1 MKTEYLLLLSEILD
15 KMDISQELK
24 NLDINTGDSEKDKE
38 ELGKELITLLITRIY
53 KCKNEVYTFVAKY
66 KGYYPEEVFID
77 SNETQEIKKEKEEK
91 YNSDVKSAINKA
103 KDENIISIIKEIMN
117 SEGISSFLFTA

>member
-1 MKTEYLLLLSEILD
+1 MLIGFFRKFLKEHDYKKSTDFFRCLTLYEIS
-15 KMDISQELK
+15 KKEK
-24 NLDINTGDSEKDKE
+24 NK
-38 ELGKELITLLITRIY
+38 R
-53 KCKNEVYTFVAKY
+53 
-66 KGYYPEEVFID
+66 
-77 SNETQEIKKEKEEK
+77 KEKEEK

>member
-66 KGYYPEEVFID
+66 KGYYPKEVFID
-77 SNETQEIKKEKEEK
+77 SNETQEIRKEKEEK